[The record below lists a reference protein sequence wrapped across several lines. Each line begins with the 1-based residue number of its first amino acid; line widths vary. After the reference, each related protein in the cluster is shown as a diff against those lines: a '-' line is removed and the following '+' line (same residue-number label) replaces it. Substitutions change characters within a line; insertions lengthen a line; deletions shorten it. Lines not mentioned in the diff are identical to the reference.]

1 MSRIDKY
8 KNYRD
13 NIEKRIDDRQPD
25 SSSYRDEAS
34 NFNNRYE
41 NKEYYQEEKLNPRTL
56 KKNKKKKPKK
66 KRRWWKILL
75 LIIIILIGVFVYL
88 FLKGKDKAENDV
100 EFKKA
105 DVETFNGT
113 KSSNGA
119 TNILILGTDQRDGQ
133 SNGETRSDTIMV
145 MQING
150 PDDKVKLISFM
161 RDTLVHIPGVGT
173 EGYTDSKI
181 NSAYTIGEQNDDQGA
196 ELLRQTINNNFG
208 IDMQYYA
215 LINFSS
221 FEKVINTLFPDG
233 VTINAKFSTV
243 DGQAVTEVSV
253 PDDLNT
259 KSDGSVPQQT
269 IKVGKQKMDGRTLLN
284 YARFRKDDEGDYGRV
299 QRQQQVLTAIIDQ
312 VKNPATLFTGS
323 EALGTIYG
331 YTSTNIDTSFILS
344 NGLSILNQARKG
356 IDRMTVPENGD
367 WTDGYDMYYGL
378 GLEIDYDKYI
388 AKINDFLDQET
399 ASSSS

>member
-1 MSRIDKY
+1 MSRVDKY

-13 NIEKRIDDRQPD
+13 NIEKRIDDRQSINQD
-25 SSSYRDEAS
+25 SEYDTSDMG
-34 NFNNRYE
+34 NRYE
-41 NKEYYQEEKLNPRTL
+41 DKEYYQEKIPNSRPA
-56 KKNKKKKPKK
+56 KKIKKKKPRK

-75 LIIIILIGVFVYL
+75 LLVLILIGIFVYL
-88 FLKGKDKAENDV
+88 FLKGKDKAENDI

-150 PDDKVKLISFM
+150 PDKKVKLISFM

-181 NSAYTIGEQNDDQGA
+181 NSAYTIGEQNDNQGA
-196 ELLRQTINNNFG
+196 ELLRQTIDDNFG

-233 VTINAKFSTV
+233 VSIDAKFSTI
-243 DGQAVTEVSV
+243 DGQAVNEVSV
-253 PDDLNT
+253 PDDLNANA
-259 KSDGSVPQQT
+259 DGSVPEQT

-344 NGLSILNQARKG
+344 NGLGILNQARKG
-356 IDRMTVPENGD
+356 IERMTVPENGD

-388 AKINDFLDQET
+388 AKINDFLDQ
-399 ASSSS
+399 

>member
-25 SSSYRDEAS
+25 NSSSRDETS

-88 FLKGKDKAENDV
+88 FLKGKDKAESDV

-181 NSAYTIGEQNDDQGA
+181 NSAYTIGEQNDNQGA

-243 DGQAVTEVSV
+243 DGQEVTEVSV

-344 NGLSILNQARKG
+344 NGLGILNQARKG
-356 IDRMTVPENGD
+356 IERMTVPENGD

-388 AKINDFLDQET
+388 AKINDFLDQESV
-399 ASSSS
+399 SSSS